1 VAQTLVSAAPRL
13 VSALVAGIITDLLCD
28 NRQQMESHRPK
39 WWVIGIAA
47 LLAGMLLYDSLGSWA
62 ALAGGLAIIAAFL
75 IYQSARSQ
83 AARSGKAASI
93 RCIKCGEPLNPNA
106 RRCDSCGSASWT
118 IN

>member
-1 VAQTLVSAAPRL
+1 
-13 VSALVAGIITDLLCD
+13 
-28 NRQQMESHRPK
+28 MESNRPK

-62 ALAGGLAIIAAFL
+62 ALAGGLAVIAAFL
-75 IYQSARSQ
+75 IYQSARS
-83 AARSGKAASI
+83 ARPAAASI